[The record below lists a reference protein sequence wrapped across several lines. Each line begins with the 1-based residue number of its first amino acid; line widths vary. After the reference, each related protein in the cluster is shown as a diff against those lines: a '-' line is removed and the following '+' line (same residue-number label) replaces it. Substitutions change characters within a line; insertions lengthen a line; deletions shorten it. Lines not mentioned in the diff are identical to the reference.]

1 MHILESDKI
10 SWELLEGKRSW
21 TWQWMAR
28 CGEGR
33 GGRRRSRVEEKRE
46 EMAAG
51 EGVEEVDGLPG
62 GEGGRGG
69 SQGEECGEREV
80 GEEEED
86 DQGQLEGEHQFHL
99 DQTAWKSEII
109 RINIFY

>member
-1 MHILESDKI
+1 
-10 SWELLEGKRSW
+10 
-21 TWQWMAR
+21 MAR

-33 GGRRRSRVEEKRE
+33 GGRWRSREEEKRE

-109 RINIFY
+109 RINTFY